1 LPPPPPGAPR
11 PPVRTWVHDVF
22 EGALTNQTRCLW
34 CETVCSTAVHSPS
47 RTLTLLCPR
56 VAQTTNREEA
66 FLDLSLEIAPNST
79 LTTCLRGFS
88 AVETLAAADKFHCDV
103 CAGLQEAQKRM
114 LVKHAPPVLAL
125 HLKRFKYNEALVR
138 TAPLCEPSSACVRLT
153 SSCL

>member
-1 LPPPPPGAPR
+1 MQHCQCSYPLADRAVLLPY
-11 PPVRTWVHDVF
+11 H
-22 EGALTNQTRCLW
+22 L
-34 CETVCSTAVHSPS
+34 
-47 RTLTLLCPR
+47 
-56 VAQTTNREEA
+56 QTTNREEA

-138 TAPLCEPSSACVRLT
+138 AAPCCEPFSHMCASF
-153 SSCL
+153 